1 MYGFKTVEFGALL
14 NGLLNV
20 DPAGLFAVPAGNP
33 PNVAAGVGAGVGA
46 GNVAGAV
53 AAGREDG
60 AMADPA
66 AGAVTTLN
74 GFAPVKVFVPAL
86 PVEPPVPVVPAYGLY
101 TLELGAGILFRFPF
115 AAAVAFAGLPAG
127 FAAAVAERSA

>member
-33 PNVAAGVGAGVGA
+33 PNVAAGVVAVAGNEAGV
-46 GNVAGAV
+46 V

-66 AGAVTTLN
+66 AGAVTTLI

-115 AAAVAFAGLPAG
+115 AAAVAFAGFPAG

>member
-14 NGLLNV
+14 NGLLAV
-20 DPAGLFAVPAGNP
+20 DPAGLVAVPAGNP
-33 PNVAAGVGAGVGA
+33 PNVAAGVVAGNEAGV
-46 GNVAGAV
+46 VAG

-66 AGAVTTLN
+66 AGAVTTLI

-86 PVEPPVPVVPAYGLY
+86 PVEPPVLGVPAYGLY
-101 TLELGAGILFRFPF
+101 TLEFGAGILFRFPF